1 MRKII
6 ISAVVGVALA
16 LSASSARSEA
26 FDLQA
31 AIDRAQPGDV
41 VAVPAGAYRGNFK
54 LKDGVVLSG
63 AGAASTVL
71 DGNLNG
77 PVIDGAEGAIITGFT
92 VTRGIEGIKTN
103 GHLMGVFNCIV
114 AGNAGVGICTGGGD
128 AVLVNNIVRDNQ
140 GKAGIEAAR
149 SYILAANN
157 TICGNPAGVMFW
169 NTPSAKLANNILA
182 LNGTAILLESSTPEI
197 DNNDFWS
204 NTRDFDPSAVEGRAV
219 YDNPLFAGIDQ
230 RDFSLAESSPLRAL
244 GTPVE
249 GIPAEVTAGIGA
261 DLSRE
266 VEISLARALVETVRA
281 KRGAVAS
288 SIVYELSDRVGSF
301 LVTVKSSRPA
311 FKITSSAEAT
321 AIDQVSSFDSVSDED
336 LLNRL
341 TGETPAAVDIWG
353 LNGKSYV
360 EEDGRYVMEAVFSD
374 PASYFQDAA
383 GALHFVRSTNLG
395 HVAVAIPE
403 GCSVASASPPG
414 VVDLEKGLVSFENPK
429 GETIEISLVFS
440 GL

>member
-1 MRKII
+1 MKKHL
-6 ISAVVGVALA
+6 AALAALA
-16 LSASSARSEA
+16 LCSLAAAAPAQET

-31 AIDRAQPGDV
+31 AIDRAQPGEV

-63 AGAASTVL
+63 AGAAATVL

-77 PVIDGAEGAIITGFT
+77 PVIDGAEGAIVQGFRI
-92 VTRGIEGIKTN
+92 TRGVEGVKTN
-103 GHLMGVFNCIV
+103 GHLMGIFNCIV

-128 AVLVNNIVRDNQ
+128 AVLVNNVVRDNQ

-169 NTPSAKLANNILA
+169 NAPSATIVNNILA
-182 LNGTAILLESSTPEI
+182 LNGTGLLLQDSTPEI
-197 DNNDFWS
+197 DNNGFWS
-204 NTRDFDPSAVEGRAV
+204 NGRDFDPAPANGRCL
-219 YDNPLFAGIDQ
+219 YDDPLFADLAR
-230 RDFSLAESSPLRAL
+230 RDFSLSESSPLRTL
-244 GTPVE
+244 GAPVE
-249 GIPAEVTAGIGA
+249 GLPAALTASVGA
-261 DLSRE
+261 DLSFAVDPALGR
-266 VEISLARALVETVRA
+266 SLVESVRSR
-281 KRGAVAS
+281 RGAAAS

-311 FKITSSAEAT
+311 FKITSSAAAT
-321 AIDQVSSFDSVSDED
+321 AIDQVSAFDSVSDED

-374 PASYFQDAA
+374 PAAYFQDAA
-383 GALHFVRSTNLG
+383 GDLHFVRSTNLG

-414 VVDLEKGLVSFENPK
+414 AVDLEKGLVSFENPK